1 MTSWSA
7 FTTLPGKAPAEALGA
22 ALEAVT
28 PEPIGIG
35 VFEIEDGSGLWE
47 VGSYFTEAPDS
58 VQLDL
63 LAAVHGAKPFTVSEV
78 PDKDWV
84 AEVKRELAPIQAG
97 RFFLYGSHD
106 ADRVPKDCVPL
117 LIEAAM
123 AFGTGHHGTTKGC
136 LLEFDKLLT
145 DGHAKGPVLDLGCG
159 TAVLAMAAAK
169 VMKGPILAS
178 DIDEVAT
185 DTARANLIVNGLDQG
200 VDVVTAAGLNHP
212 KLREKTPYGLI
223 FANILKGPLIELAP
237 EIAIVMG
244 DSGHLILSG
253 ILSDQRDETVNSYRN
268 QRFNVI
274 NETQIDDWLAI
285 TMVKMA

>member
-7 FTTLPGKAPAEALGA
+7 LTTLPGKAPAEALGA

>member
-7 FTTLPGKAPAEALGA
+7 LTTLPGKAPAEALGA

-47 VGSYFTEAPDS
+47 VGSYFTKAPDS

-145 DGHAKGPVLDLGCG
+145 EGHAKGPVLDLGCG

-169 VMKGPILAS
+169 VMTGPILAS
-178 DIDEVAT
+178 DIDDVAT
-185 DTARANLIVNGLDQG
+185 DTARANLMVNGLDDG
-200 VDVVTAAGLNHP
+200 VDVVTAAGLNDP

-237 EIAIVMG
+237 EISTVMG

-253 ILSDQRDETVNSYRN
+253 ILSEQREETVNSYRN

>member
-1 MTSWSA
+1 MSAWSA
-7 FTTLPGKAPAEALGA
+7 LTTLPGKSPAEALSE
-22 ALEAVT
+22 ALEGLM
-28 PEPIGIG
+28 PEPMGVG

-47 VGSYFTEAPDS
+47 VGAYYTDKPDD

-63 LAAVHGAKPFTVSEV
+63 LAAVHGAKPFAISEV

-84 AEVKRELAPIQAG
+84 AEVKRELAPIEAG

-106 ADRVPKDCVPL
+106 ADKVSADKIPL

-136 LLEFDKLLT
+136 LLEFEKLLA
-145 DGHAKGPVLDLGCG
+145 DGFKASSVLDLGCG

-169 VMKGPILAS
+169 VWDGHFFAS

-185 DTARANLIVNGLDQG
+185 DTARANIEVNNLKGRIS
-200 VDVVTAAGLNHP
+200 VVTAAGFDHP
-212 KLREKTPYGLI
+212 DLTGNAPFGLV

-237 EIAIVMG
+237 EIGRNVTTG
-244 DSGHLILSG
+244 GCVILSG
-253 ILSDQRDETVNSYRN
+253 VLDQQGSETEKAYKN
-268 QRFNVI
+268 QGFKLVSS
-274 NETQIDDWLAI
+274 TQIGEWLAL
-285 TMVKMA
+285 TMSKVA